1 MTNYRIEPTST
12 RIRPHHTATFLHLT
26 LGVASMA
33 TSQAGRVLGVQL
45 IPILLLDKHVIA
57 LSTKRFC
64 QQKQLRRIQRSL
76 DDDPIA
82 TLVHLSV
89 VIRVD
94 SRKYDR
100 GLTHFWR
107 HVLLSLTGS
116 DSDCASRCSND
127 STAWLMDTWISHMLA
142 MGLSLPAVNFL
153 VMLLK
158 LRRVNSVPATH
169 QMQTV

>member
-1 MTNYRIEPTST
+1 
-12 RIRPHHTATFLHLT
+12 
-26 LGVASMA
+26 MA

-82 TLVHLSV
+82 TLVHSSV

-94 SRKYDR
+94 YSLGLLAGTPKDDR
-100 GLTHFWR
+100 Q
-107 HVLLSLTGS
+107 
-116 DSDCASRCSND
+116 
-127 STAWLMDTWISHMLA
+127 
-142 MGLSLPAVNFL
+142 
-153 VMLLK
+153 
-158 LRRVNSVPATH
+158 ATTSPH
-169 QMQTV
+169 YNR